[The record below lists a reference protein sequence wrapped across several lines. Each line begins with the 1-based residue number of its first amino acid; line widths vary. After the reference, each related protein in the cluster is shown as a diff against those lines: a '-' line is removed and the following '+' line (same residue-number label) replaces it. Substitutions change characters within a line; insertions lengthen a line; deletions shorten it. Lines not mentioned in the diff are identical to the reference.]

1 MDVLFENSHIRDKEG
16 TKDVY
21 GYICFRRPI
30 IIVFYVIFALHIL
43 ANIYNAIAIDIYY
56 GYYIFFPV
64 IWVALVVF
72 LYNKRVNTTIKRDLE
87 LHGKAIEF
95 TLRVTEDMIKLSQS
109 TGSEFQINYRD
120 IKKVVQTR
128 KYIYL
133 WSKTNMLYPF
143 KKDAFTVGNAD
154 EFLLFLKNKGMKL
167 K

>member
-1 MDVLFENSHIRDKEG
+1 MDVLFENRYIKDKEG

-21 GYICFRRPI
+21 SYIYFRRPI

-143 KKDAFTVGNAD
+143 KKDAFTVGNTD
-154 EFLLFLKNKGMKL
+154 DFLLFLKNKGMKI